1 MTAAAPAEPI
11 RFKLLATSNIPLAN
25 SPIAPE
31 AFDPRNSLRE
41 SDNTVNELDKV
52 GTAVRKSLSTESL
65 TFSSD

>member
-1 MTAAAPAEPI
+1 M
-11 RFKLLATSNIPLAN
+11 PLAN

-31 AFDPRNSLRE
+31 AFEPTNSLRE